1 MFPYKGK
8 GYSGSLEIFFIFLDL
23 CLDRGLSSDQED
35 KILGF
40 MKKNHIPYII
50 LNRWVN
56 DKFTNY
62 INVDDTLA
70 AYNATLYLISNG
82 HRKIAFV
89 GGNENFRNSK
99 LRVKGYTQA
108 LEDNGIIVRD
118 EYIRQGYYTERY
130 GYQMADDL
138 MELEDK
144 PTAVLF
150 SSDMIAIGFLNHIRE
165 LGLNVPND
173 FSIIGWGDFPA
184 SSYVTP
190 PLTTIHIPNAELGAQ
205 AAKMLINLMDTKDL
219 MLFQALMDAN
229 LTVRQS
235 VAPCKTQDE
244 HPSPSS
250 KQINISRPIQE

>member
-165 LGLNVPND
+165 LGLNVPKRLLHHRMGR
-173 FSIIGWGDFPA
+173 FSRF
-184 SSYVTP
+184 
-190 PLTTIHIPNAELGAQ
+190 LL
-205 AAKMLINLMDTKDL
+205 
-219 MLFQALMDAN
+219 
-229 LTVRQS
+229 R
-235 VAPCKTQDE
+235 
-244 HPSPSS
+244 HPSIDHNPHSQCGVGSTSS
-250 KQINISRPIQE
+250 KNAHQFDGYKRPYAVPSPDGCQPYSASISGTMQNPG